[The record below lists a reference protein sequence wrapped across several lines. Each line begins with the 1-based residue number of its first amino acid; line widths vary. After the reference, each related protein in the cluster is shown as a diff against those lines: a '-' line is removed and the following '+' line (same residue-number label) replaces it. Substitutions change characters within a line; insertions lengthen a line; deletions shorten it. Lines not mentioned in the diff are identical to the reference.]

1 MAVIPPVQAAWALA
15 TKPRYETPNNTSM
28 NMLTRSTMALTMA
41 LAGFAPMTT
50 QAADTPAHK
59 EHAAGH
65 NALQACAAACESCVT
80 GCLNEE
86 DVKAMVPCIKLCRDC
101 ADICA
106 LTAQFM
112 ARDSAHAGKAAALC
126 ASICDACGEEC
137 AKHKMAH
144 CQACAEACKKCA
156 EECRKMA
163 K

>member
-1 MAVIPPVQAAWALA
+1 
-15 TKPRYETPNNTSM
+15 M
-28 NMLTRSTMALTMA
+28 NILTHTTMALTMA
-41 LAGFAPMTT
+41 LAVFAPMTT

-59 EHAAGH
+59 EHANGH

-101 ADICA
+101 ADICS
-106 LTAQFM
+106 LSAQFM
-112 ARDSAHAGKAAALC
+112 ARDSAHAAHLCGLC
-126 ASICDACGEEC
+126 ATICDACGAEC
-137 AKHKMAH
+137 AKHKMEY
-144 CQACAEACKKCA
+144 CQQCAEACKKCA

>member
-1 MAVIPPVQAAWALA
+1 
-15 TKPRYETPNNTSM
+15 M

-41 LAGFAPMTT
+41 LAVFAPMTT

-101 ADICA
+101 ADICS
-106 LTAQFM
+106 LCGQFM
-112 ARDSAHAGKAAALC
+112 ARDSAHTAHLCGLC
-126 ASICDACGEEC
+126 ATICEACGAEC

-144 CQACAEACKKCA
+144 CQECAEACKKCA